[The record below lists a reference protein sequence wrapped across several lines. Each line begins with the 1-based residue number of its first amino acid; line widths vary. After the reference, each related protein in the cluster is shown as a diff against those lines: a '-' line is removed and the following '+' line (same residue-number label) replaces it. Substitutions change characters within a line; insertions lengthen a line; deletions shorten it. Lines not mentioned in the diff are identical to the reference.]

1 MFSVELKQ
9 VETERHVQHGARSDW
24 KLEMVNGVTRISERQ
39 LSFYWWK
46 VSQVLLR
53 STMDT
58 ARLNFKK
65 KVRNRSSNKLGQARY
80 WLMQRSPSP
89 EVLRSLLSRQN

>member
-1 MFSVELKQ
+1 MFSVKLKQ

-39 LSFYWWK
+39 LSFYWWQ

-58 ARLNFKK
+58 ARLNLSKK
-65 KVRNRSSNKLGQARY
+65 KKG
-80 WLMQRSPSP
+80 
-89 EVLRSLLSRQN
+89 LRKSLD

>member
-9 VETERHVQHGARSDW
+9 VETERHVQHGARSDR

-39 LSFYWWK
+39 LSFYWWQ

-58 ARLNFKK
+58 ARLNYKK
-65 KVRNRSSNKLGQARY
+65 KKSEIG
-80 WLMQRSPSP
+80 
-89 EVLRSLLSRQN
+89 LRTSLDKHVTGLCREAPRPKSFALC